1 MFETAELGRKLSR
14 RAYKHAEAG
23 LREEL
28 LGLQKELL
36 ELDHSQ
42 VIVVFAGVDGAGKGQ
57 TVSLLNE
64 WMDPRWLLTRAFDAP
79 ADVELERPEF
89 WRYWL
94 SLPPRGRIGL
104 YLSSWYSRPVLDAVY
119 GDRGPDALDRALTRI
134 ASFESALAADNAVI
148 LKFWMHLGREAQQA
162 RIERGAE
169 DPLTEY
175 CHHRSRSEASDWTGS
190 IPLAPLQ
197 TSSTLGYAPT
207 PVPRRGASSRA
218 RTPAIAPSPWA
229 RCSATPCAAA
239 WRRCACRCGS
249 PGRCARR
256 PPRTRASGARRCR
269 RPAARRR
276 RRRCRT

>member
-169 DPLTEY
+169 DPLT
-175 CHHRSRSEASDWTGS
+175 SSPPPS
-190 IPLAPLQ
+190 AP
-197 TSSTLGYAPT
+197 SCAPT
-207 PVPRRGASSRA
+207 PAPRRGASSRA